1 MNIKQKIKDIV
12 PEMTEWRHQIHEKPE
27 IAYQEKVTSK
37 FIANKLKDFGLEV
50 IEEFGKTGVVG
61 IIQGKENKGKEKS
74 IAIRADMDALPMTE
88 KTNLPYSSKN
98 EGAMHAC
105 GHDGHSTMLL
115 GAAKYLSETKNFME
129 KYIVF
134 FNPLKKVVMQGLKQ

>member
-37 FIANKLKDFGLEV
+37 FIANKLKDFG
-50 IEEFGKTGVVG
+50 KTGVVG
-61 IIQGKENKGKEKS
+61 IIRGKKSNGQEKS

-105 GHDGHSTMLL
+105 GHDGHSTCLL
-115 GAAKYLSETKNFME
+115 
-129 KYIVF
+129 
-134 FNPLKKVVMQGLKQ
+134 